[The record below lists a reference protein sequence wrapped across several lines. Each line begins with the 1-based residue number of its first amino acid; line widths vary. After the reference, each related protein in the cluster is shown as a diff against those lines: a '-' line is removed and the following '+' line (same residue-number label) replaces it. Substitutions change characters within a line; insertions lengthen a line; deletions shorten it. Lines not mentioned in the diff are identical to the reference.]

1 MDDDNVVQ
9 VKMKY
14 FNKHGVLPWHEGGK
28 ELCDLI
34 IDRKKMDEIFGDVE
48 LGRIELQL
56 VERFLVGE
64 ITCTASEYQL
74 RKMMREHEEE
84 HKNDKRSEAPS
95 KTGTD

>member
-48 LGRIELQL
+48 LSRIELQL
-56 VERFLVGE
+56 VERFLIGE
-64 ITCTASEYQL
+64 ITCTASEHQL
-74 RKMMREHEEE
+74 RKMMRERKEE
-84 HKNDKRSEAPS
+84 HKNDKRSETPG

>member
-14 FNKHGVLPWHEGGK
+14 FNRHGVLPWHEGGK

-74 RKMMREHEEE
+74 RKMMDNKRREHDQRGET
-84 HKNDKRSEAPS
+84 SS
-95 KTGTD
+95 KTRTD

>member
-14 FNKHGVLPWHEGGK
+14 FNRHGVLPWHEGGK

-48 LGRIELQL
+48 LSRIELQL

-74 RKMMREHEEE
+74 RKMMDNKRREHDERGET
-84 HKNDKRSEAPS
+84 SG
-95 KTGTD
+95 KTRTD

>member
-1 MDDDNVVQ
+1 MGDDNVINI
-9 VKMKY
+9 KMKY

-48 LGRIELQL
+48 LSRIELQL
-56 VERFLVGE
+56 VERFLIGE

-74 RKMMREHEEE
+74 RKMMREHKEEKE
-84 HKNDKRSEAPS
+84 NDKCSETPSEA
-95 KTGTD
+95 GVD